1 MNVKAT
7 DLRKGMV
14 LIKDGDLL
22 IITDYSHHTP
32 GNWRSI
38 IQVKTRSLKSGSNSS
53 FRPMAGDSFEM
64 AYLERKKAQYLYKE
78 ANGDFVFMDNETY
91 DQFTIPAD
99 IVASAMSYVKEN
111 SEVEVTFH
119 EGLAISIALPSS
131 VVLEV
136 RESENAVKGNTA
148 TNVKKD
154 AILETGLQIKVP
166 LHIKA
171 GEMVKV
177 NTETGEFL
185 GRVNE

>member
-7 DLRKGMV
+7 ELRKGMV
-14 LIKDGDLL
+14 LLKDGDLIL
-22 IITDYSHHTP
+22 VTEYSHHTP

-38 IQVKTRSLKSGSNSS
+38 IQVKTKNLKSGGNSS
-53 FRPMAGDSFEM
+53 FRPMAGDSFEV
-64 AYLERKKAQYLYKE
+64 AYLERKKCQYLYKE
-78 ANGDFVFMDNETY
+78 ANGNYVFMDNETY
-91 DQFTIPAD
+91 DQLTIQAEIIAD
-99 IVASAMSYVKEN
+99 SMGYVKEN
-111 SEVEVTFH
+111 SDVELTFH
-119 EGLAISIALPSS
+119 EGRAISIALPAS

-136 RESENAVKGNTA
+136 REAEHAVKGNTA

>member
-7 DLRKGMV
+7 ELRKGMV
-14 LIKDGDLL
+14 LLRDGDLIL
-22 IITDYSHHTP
+22 VTEYSHHTP

-38 IQVKTRSLKSGSNSS
+38 IQVKTRSLKSGNNSS
-53 FRPMAGDSFEM
+53 FRPMAGDMFEV
-64 AYLERKKAQYLYKE
+64 AHLDRKKSQYLYKE
-78 ANGDFVFMDNETY
+78 ANGDFVFMDNESY
-91 DQFTIPAD
+91 DQFTIPHD
-99 IVASAMSYVKEN
+99 VIGDAMGYVKEN

-119 EGLAISIALPSS
+119 DSRPISIALPAS

-136 RESENAVKGNTA
+136 REAEHAVKGNTA

-154 AILETGLQIKVP
+154 ATLETGLHIKVP

-177 NTETGEFL
+177 STETGEFL

>member
-7 DLRKGMV
+7 ELRKGMV
-14 LIKDGDLL
+14 LLRDGDLIL
-22 IITDYSHHTP
+22 VTEYSHHTP

-38 IQVKTRSLKSGSNSS
+38 IQVKTRSLRSGNNSS
-53 FRPMAGDSFEM
+53 FRPMAGDMFEV
-64 AYLERKKAQYLYKE
+64 AHLDRKKSQYLYKE
-78 ANGDFVFMDNETY
+78 ANGDFVFMDNESY
-91 DQFTIPAD
+91 DQFTIPQD
-99 IVASAMSYVKEN
+99 VIGDAMGFVKEN

-119 EGLAISIALPSS
+119 DARPISIALPAS

-136 RESENAVKGNTA
+136 REAEHAVKGNTA

-154 AILETGLQIKVP
+154 ATLETGLHIKVP

-177 NTETGEFL
+177 STETGEFL

>member
-7 DLRKGMV
+7 ELRKGMV
-14 LIKDGDLL
+14 LLKDGDLVL
-22 IITDYSHHTP
+22 ITDYSHHTP

-38 IQVKTRSLKSGSNSS
+38 IQVKTRSLTSGSNSS
-53 FRPMAGDSFEM
+53 FRPMAGDQFEV
-64 AYLERKKAQYLYKE
+64 AHLDRKKAQYLYRE
-78 ANGDFVFMDNETY
+78 ANGEFVFMDNDSY
-91 DQFTIPAD
+91 DQFTIPED
-99 IVASAMSYVKEN
+99 VIGDSMGYVKEN

-119 EGLAISIALPSS
+119 DVRPISIALPAS
-131 VVLEV
+131 VVLQIKEA
-136 RESENAVKGNTA
+136 EHAVKGNTA

-166 LHIKA
+166 IHIKA
-171 GEMVKV
+171 GDMVKV

>member
-7 DLRKGMV
+7 ELRKGLV
-14 LIKDGDLL
+14 LVKDGELL
-22 IITDYSHHTP
+22 LITDYSHHTP

-38 IQVKTRSLKSGSNSS
+38 IQVKTRNLKTGSNSS
-53 FRPMAGDSFEM
+53 FRPMAGDSFEV
-64 AYLERKKAQYLYKE
+64 AYLERKKCLYLYKE
-78 ANGDFVFMDNETY
+78 ANGDFVFMDNETF
-91 DQFTIPAD
+91 DQLTIPSD
-99 IVASAMSYVKEN
+99 IVADQMGYVKEN
-111 SEVEVTFH
+111 SEVELTFH
-119 EGLAISIALPSS
+119 EGQAISIALPAA

-136 RESENAVKGNTA
+136 REAEHAVKGNTA

-185 GRVNE
+185 NRVNE